1 MLKKHSPEYY
11 GAAKEIFKGRIFYAS
26 NMCILRREVLN
37 DLCEWMFPIV
47 MDVEK
52 IVGDIDDTY
61 YNRYAGF
68 CTERL
73 ITLYFLYNKNNWKIA
88 HAEKLFIG

>member
-1 MLKKHSPEYY
+1 
-11 GAAKEIFKGRIFYAS
+11 
-26 NMCILRREVLN
+26 MCILRRSVLH

-47 MDVEK
+47 MEVERL
-52 IVGDIDDTY
+52 VGELKDTY

-73 ITLYFLYNKNNWKIA
+73 ITLYFLYNKHSWRIA
-88 HAEKLFIG
+88 HVEKVFLS